1 MAQFIEYF
9 TTFWF
14 YMGGLLTIAT
24 ICIIGEHIVKDAKKA
39 LKRWLRKKLN
49 VNNNNNVN
57 KVDYS
62 YLNDPDY
69 YGD

>member
-1 MAQFIEYF
+1 MSFADFIEYF
-9 TTFWF
+9 TIFWF
-14 YMGGLLTIAT
+14 WMGGFLTIAT
-24 ICIIGEHIVKDAKKA
+24 ICIIGEHIVKDAKKS
-39 LKRWLRKKLN
+39 LKKWLRKKLYT
-49 VNNNNNVN
+49 NNNTS